1 MLQGKLVKKVSYLLV
16 LHHTIAN
23 ITHGFRLGQI
33 LTSGPGLI
41 SSTTHRYYRS
51 VGSVIAN
58 VLWCQYYH
66 DSSNHIALYFT
77 CHKRLV
83 QIVNPKGIVTDEA
96 MLVQRV
102 LIL

>member
-1 MLQGKLVKKVSYLLV
+1 MVQVLYQAQLIVIIGLLA
-16 LHHTIAN
+16 LLLLMSD
-23 ITHGFRLGQI
+23 R
-33 LTSGPGLI
+33 
-41 SSTTHRYYRS
+41 
-51 VGSVIAN
+51 
-58 VLWCQYYH
+58 CQYYH

>member
-1 MLQGKLVKKVSYLLV
+1 MLLAV
-16 LHHTIAN
+16 LMSD
-23 ITHGFRLGQI
+23 R
-33 LTSGPGLI
+33 
-41 SSTTHRYYRS
+41 
-51 VGSVIAN
+51 
-58 VLWCQYYH
+58 CQLNH